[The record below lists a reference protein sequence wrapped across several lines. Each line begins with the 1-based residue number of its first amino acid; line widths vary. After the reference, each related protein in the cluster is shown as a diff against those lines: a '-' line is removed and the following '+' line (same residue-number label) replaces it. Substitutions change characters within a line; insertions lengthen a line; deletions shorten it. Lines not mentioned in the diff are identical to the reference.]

1 MAHKIALNV
10 TMQYI
15 KFTTNPVPS
24 DYRKCKTQ
32 NDPSSGLRFGQ
43 VFFQKLELLNFPSIF
58 NLDAQKL

>member
-43 VFFQKLELLNFPSIF
+43 VFFQKLELLNFPSI
-58 NLDAQKL
+58 